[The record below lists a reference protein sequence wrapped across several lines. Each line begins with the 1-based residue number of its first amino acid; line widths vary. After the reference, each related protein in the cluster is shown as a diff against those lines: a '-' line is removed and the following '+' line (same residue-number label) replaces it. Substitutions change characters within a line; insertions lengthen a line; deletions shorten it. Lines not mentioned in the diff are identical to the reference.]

1 MGCDVRF
8 SARTNL
14 RLWPVTRLLHDNRAQ
29 WGEQQCYIDSLQL
42 LEEHGS
48 KGEASS
54 AGLNDDGAGR
64 AVSGRPRQTNQLS
77 LLLLKLEDN
86 VKDAKV
92 RLMKLRTELMGLETD
107 ELAADAEVQ
116 EIEGVFAGLGLDIN
130 HGYSA
135 WCSSSAVNSII

>member
-8 SARTNL
+8 SARTSL

-29 WGEQQCYIDSLQL
+29 WGEEQHYIDSLQL

-48 KGEASS
+48 KGKASS
-54 AGLNDDGAGR
+54 AGLDDDGAGR
-64 AVSGRPRQTNQLS
+64 AVSGRPRQTNQS
-77 LLLLKLEDN
+77 LLLLKLQDN

-92 RLMKLRTELMGLETD
+92 RLTKLRTELMGLETD

-116 EIEGVFAGLGLDIN
+116 EIEGVIAGLGLDIN
-130 HGYSA
+130 HDYSA
-135 WCSSSAVNSII
+135 WCSSSAVNSVI